1 MQMARNLKIKK
12 RKATDSLLFQMM
24 LCLPHSEH
32 LGSFLIHPLNSLN
45 QCSLLIFKIVIVGGN
60 GIRRP
65 KDNCQN
71 VHCLMCPARHSWKY
85 LPSKPKPWVPHDSM
99 AGDCNPRARADTRPG
114 P

>member
-12 RKATDSLLFQMM
+12 RKATDSLLFQMT

-71 VHCLMCPARHSWKY
+71 AAQCALSNVPCPSFMEVLA
-85 LPSKPKPWVPHDSM
+85 
-99 AGDCNPRARADTRPG
+99 
-114 P
+114 